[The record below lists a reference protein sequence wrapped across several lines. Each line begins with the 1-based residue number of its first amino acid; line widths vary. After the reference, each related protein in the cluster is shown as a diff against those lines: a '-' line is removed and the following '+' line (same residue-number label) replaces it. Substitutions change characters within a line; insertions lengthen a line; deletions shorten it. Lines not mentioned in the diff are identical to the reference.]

1 MIIKVAKG
9 YVSYKGE
16 LYGVGKT
23 IELPDDTAKS
33 LIAQG
38 VVEEAGELPASD
50 IEPAFDDE
58 ETSELE
64 DITELEDEDEDADEE
79 DEDAMTELPAV
90 EPEQT
95 VSKSTGKANSKG
107 TGKTNSKGKGGNT
120 RGKKA

>member
-1 MIIKVAKG
+1 MIIKVSKG
-9 YVSYKGE
+9 YVSYNGE
-16 LYGVGKT
+16 MYGVGET
-23 IELPDDTAKS
+23 IELPNDTAKY

-38 VVEEAGELPASD
+38 VVEEAGEIPASD
-50 IEPAFDDE
+50 IEPVFDDE

-64 DITELEDEDEDADEE
+64 ELEDEDAEEEDEDEDAV
-79 DEDAMTELPAV
+79 AELPAV

-95 VSKSTGKANSKG
+95 VSKSTGKTNSKG

>member
-1 MIIKVAKG
+1 MIIKVSKG

-38 VVEEAGELPASD
+38 VVKEAGELPASD
-50 IEPAFDDE
+50 IEPVLDDE

-64 DITELEDEDEDADEE
+64 ELDEPEDAEEE
-79 DEDAMTELPAV
+79 DEDAMAELPAV

-95 VSKSTGKANSKG
+95 VSKS

>member
-1 MIIKVAKG
+1 MIIKVSKG

-50 IEPAFDDE
+50 IEPIFADEEASEGIDEPEDDE
-58 ETSELE
+58 ETV
-64 DITELEDEDEDADEE
+64 A
-79 DEDAMTELPAV
+79 ELPAV

-95 VSKSTGKANSKG
+95 ISKGSGKG
-107 TGKTNSKGKGGNT
+107 TGKGKGGNT
-120 RGKKA
+120 RTKKA

>member
-1 MIIKVAKG
+1 MIIKVSKG
-9 YVSYKGE
+9 YVSHNGE
-16 LYGVGKT
+16 MYGVGKT
-23 IELPDDTAKS
+23 IELPNDTAKY
-33 LIAQG
+33 LISQG
-38 VVEEAGELPASD
+38 VVVEAGELPASD
-50 IEPAFDDE
+50 IEPVLDDE

-64 DITELEDEDEDADEE
+64 ELDEPEDEDAEEE
-79 DEDAMTELPAV
+79 DEDAMAELPAM

>member
-1 MIIKVAKG
+1 MIIKVSKG

-33 LIAQG
+33 LIVQG

-50 IEPAFDDE
+50 IEPVLDDE

-64 DITELEDEDEDADEE
+64 ELEDEDAEEE
-79 DEDAMTELPAV
+79 DEDIVAELPAV

-107 TGKTNSKGKGGNT
+107 TSKTNSKGKGGNT
-120 RGKKA
+120 RAKKV